1 MFGVVGMTIT
11 QMDGINYLP
20 DTRSYQSFLDRFDGV
35 IEKGQDRFT
44 VRLKGGSQETFLRGN
59 CFE

>member
-1 MFGVVGMTIT
+1 MTIT

-44 VRLKGGSQETFLRGN
+44 VRLKGGSRLSCAATASNRQL
-59 CFE
+59 